1 MKKILSILVCLL
13 AALGIYAQTADSTV
27 VVAPDSLRVDSMQ
40 VDSIGADS
48 IQADTLA
55 MDSLMADSLLVPET
69 LDSLEAIIIDTI
81 VPVVTPF
88 YTQWNDSNLTDI
100 EMRSL
105 EWSLRWLDTTDCIAS
120 HDTTTLPDSVYK
132 ARLQA
137 LPCVIEMPYNE
148 RVRAFI
154 LWYVKK
160 SPKQVAKLMRM
171 SEYYFPIFE
180 ETLARYELPYEL
192 KNLPIIESALNPMA
206 RSHVGAAGLW
216 QFMPATAKLFGLEVN
231 SLIDERMDP
240 IKSTEAAC
248 RFMRSMYAVYHDWN
262 LVIAA
267 YNCGSGNVN
276 KAIRRSGGKRDFWS
290 IYPYLPRETRNY
302 VPIFIAA
309 NYAMTYGQEH
319 GICKAPAEKT
329 LLTDTIC
336 TNRRMHLLQVSE
348 NLHIDMAELRRLNPQ
363 YSKDV
368 LPGGSTYALC
378 LPADKVGPFI
388 EQENAILAYKAD
400 SLINNRRAE
409 IDMAKVTS
417 INGAYS
423 VNGVTYYT
431 IKKGDT
437 LGGIAKKF
445 HCSVK
450 QLKQWNRL
458 KNDNIREGKKLKICK

>member
-1 MKKILSILVCLL
+1 M
-13 AALGIYAQTADSTV
+13 
-27 VVAPDSLRVDSMQ
+27 DSLR
-40 VDSIGADS
+40 
-48 IQADTLA
+48 
-55 MDSLMADSLLVPET
+55 MDSLEI
-69 LDSLEAIIIDTI
+69 LDSLELAEDTI
-81 VPVVTPF
+81 VPVTPF
-88 YTQWNDSNLTDI
+88 YELWNDSDLTDV

-105 EWSLRWLDTTDCIAS
+105 DWSLRWLDTTGCVAV

-137 LPCVIEMPYNE
+137 LPCVVELPYNE

-154 LWYVKK
+154 LRYVKR
-160 SPKQVAKLMRM
+160 SPKQVARLMRM

-180 ETLARYELPYEL
+180 EALGRYGLPYEL
-192 KNLPIIESALNPMA
+192 KYVPIIESALNPVA

-216 QFMPATAKLFGLEVN
+216 QFMPATGKLFGLEVN
-231 SLIDERMDP
+231 SLVDERMDP
-240 IKSTEAAC
+240 LKATEAAC
-248 RFMRSMYAVYHDWN
+248 RFLSSMYAVYGDWN

-276 KAIRRSGGKRDFWS
+276 KAIRRANGKRDFWA

-309 NYAMTYGQEH
+309 NYAMNYGQEH
-319 GICKAPAEKT
+319 GICKAPIEDKS
-329 LLTDTIC
+329 LITDTIR
-336 TNRRMHLLQVSE
+336 TTRRLHLQQVSD
-348 NLHIDMAELRRLNPQ
+348 NLNIPMEELRRLNPQ
-363 YSKDV
+363 YSRDI
-368 LPGGSTYALC
+368 LPGGSTYTLC
-378 LPADKVGPFI
+378 LPADKTGAFI
-388 EQENAILAYKAD
+388 DHEDSIAAYKAD

-409 IDMAKVTS
+409 IDLAKVTS
-417 INGAYS
+417 VSGAYR

-450 QLKQWNRL
+450 QLKQWNGL